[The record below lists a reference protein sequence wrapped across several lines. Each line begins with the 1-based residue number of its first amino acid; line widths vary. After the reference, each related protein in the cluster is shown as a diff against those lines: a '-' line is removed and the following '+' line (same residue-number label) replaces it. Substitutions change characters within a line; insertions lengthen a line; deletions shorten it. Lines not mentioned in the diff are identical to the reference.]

1 MEKSEILQFYRHE
14 DSYLKDTSFK
24 LNFYILYSCAFL
36 LIYLFK
42 EIETFTEMLNKDKIF
57 YMVISILI
65 LIFLCSAQLY
75 LSILDNKANLNIYNI
90 YLKKELSSIDNEN
103 LDKYHKYKRIYVI
116 ISKIIEYV
124 TVGFVLIV
132 LFEIGFLFY
141 KLLYFCDL
149 SIYIIT

>member
-57 YMVISILI
+57 YMVISILF
-65 LIFLCSAQLY
+65 LISLCSAQLF
-75 LSILDNKANLNIYNI
+75 LNMLDNKLLLKIYNI
-90 YLKKELSSIDNEN
+90 ILEEELSVS
-103 LDKYHKYKRIYVI
+103 DKKKLFKYQNTKNIYI
-116 ISKIIEYV
+116 IFSGIIQAL
-124 TVGFVLIV
+124 TIIFFILV
-132 LFEIGFLFY
+132 LFEIGFLFH
-141 KLLYFCDL
+141 KLLYL
-149 SIYIIT
+149 

>member
-57 YMVISILI
+57 YMVISILT

-90 YLKKELSSIDNEN
+90 YLKKELSSVDIEN
-103 LDKYHKYKRIYVI
+103 LNKYNKKKKNYIL
-116 ISKIIEYV
+116 ISTYIERGSI
-124 TVGFVLIV
+124 GFVILV
-132 LFEIGFLFY
+132 LFEIGFLFH
-141 KLLYFCDL
+141 KLLYL
-149 SIYIIT
+149 

>member
-57 YMVISILI
+57 YMVISILF
-65 LIFLCSAQLY
+65 LISLCSAQLF
-75 LSILDNKANLNIYNI
+75 LNMLDNKLLLKIYNI
-90 YLKKELSSIDNEN
+90 ILEEELSVS
-103 LDKYHKYKRIYVI
+103 DKKKLFKYQNTKNIYI
-116 ISKIIEYV
+116 IFSGIIQ
-124 TVGFVLIV
+124 TLTIIFFILV
-132 LFEIGFLFY
+132 LFEIGFLFH
-141 KLLYFCDL
+141 KLLYL
-149 SIYIIT
+149 